1 MMADVRILNVP
12 YKGTAPALTD
22 LLAGQVEMMCDNL
35 GVSLQHVRSG
45 KLRALAVTGK
55 SRTRLAPDIPT
66 VAESGLPG
74 YELNSWF
81 GLLAPAGTPAAL
93 VSQLQQEIA
102 RLYQQPELRDKL
114 LAQGV
119 EPVASTPAEFT
130 AQTNTEID
138 YWARTF
144 KAANLKPE
152 L

>member
-1 MMADVRILNVP
+1 
-12 YKGTAPALTD
+12 
-22 LLAGQVEMMCDNL
+22 
-35 GVSLQHVRSG
+35 
-45 KLRALAVTGK
+45 
-55 SRTRLAPDIPT
+55 

-93 VSQLQQEIA
+93 VAQLQQEIA

-119 EPVASTPAEFT
+119 EPVASTPAEFSE
-130 AQTNTEID
+130 QIKSEID

-152 L
+152 M